1 MRKMLL
7 LSIWLL
13 SVTRCYHQEILV
25 YSGQEG
31 GLIHIDC
38 PYDSGYESYPKYF
51 LKGTYGQRETV
62 IETTD
67 KMCKQR
73 TEKRKYDLCDDTEKR
88 ILHVTIYNLD
98 LRDTGTYWCEIDAY
112 MYDPMIE
119 VDLKVHKANAPVKPQ
134 PVPLN
139 PPIQTTV
146 EAITMT
152 QQQSARTTV
161 TVDAS
166 VTTVGF
172 TTSEDVNTAPPAGKW
187 LYLVMAAAALLLVL
201 LLVLYLR
208 LRGHRRDTVRV
219 PVTTGSSDTIYT
231 TVTCYRR
238 RDAHRSIGQPVTIQ
252 TRRTDPVFSN
262 SISSSLQDSFS
273 ASIINQHKNIC
284 SSSAD
289 RDQHTSEDDSQPRRQ
304 ITLAASVLTSV
315 VYTIIKHPKN

>member
-13 SVTRCYHQEILV
+13 SVTRCYHHKILV
-25 YSGQEG
+25 YSGKEG
-31 GLIHIDC
+31 GLVHIEC
-38 PYDSGYESYPKYF
+38 PYDSGYETYPKYF
-51 LKGTYGQRETV
+51 LKGFYSHRETV
-62 IETTD
+62 IKTTD

-73 TEKRKYDLCDDTEKR
+73 TENRKYDLCDDTEKR

-98 LRDTGTYWCEIDAY
+98 LTDTGTYWCEIDAY
-112 MYDPMIE
+112 MYDPKIK
-119 VDLKVHKANAPVKPQ
+119 VDLKVHKANATVKPQ

-152 QQQSARTTV
+152 QQQSAKTTV

-201 LLVLYLR
+201 YLR
-208 LRGHRRDTVRV
+208 LRGHRRDTARV
-219 PVTTGSSDTIYT
+219 PVTTGSSDIIYT
-231 TVTCYRR
+231 TVTSRR
-238 RDAHRSIGQPVTIQ
+238 GRD
-252 TRRTDPVFSN
+252 
-262 SISSSLQDSFS
+262 
-273 ASIINQHKNIC
+273 
-284 SSSAD
+284 D

>member
-13 SVTRCYHQEILV
+13 SVTRCYHQKVLV

-31 GLIHIDC
+31 GLVHIYC
-38 PYDSGYESYPKYF
+38 PYDSGYETYPKYF
-51 LKGTYGQRETV
+51 LKGDYAKRETV
-62 IETTD
+62 IKTTD
-67 KMCKQR
+67 KMCKQT

-98 LRDTGTYWCEIDAY
+98 LRDNGTYWCEIDAY
-112 MYDPMIE
+112 MYDPKIE
-119 VDLKVHKANAPVKPQ
+119 VHLKVHKAPAPVKPQ

-161 TVDAS
+161 TVGAS

-172 TTSEDVNTAPPAGKW
+172 TTSEDVHTAPLAGKW

-208 LRGHRRDTVRV
+208 LRSHRRDTARV
-219 PVTTGSSDTIYT
+219 PVTTGSSDIIYA
-231 TVTCYRR
+231 TVTSRR
-238 RDAHRSIGQPVTIQ
+238 GRDAHGSVGQPLTSQ
-252 TRRTDPVFSN
+252 TQRTNPVFSN

-273 ASIINQHKNIC
+273 APIINQHKNIC
-284 SSSAD
+284 SSSTD

-304 ITLAASVLTSV
+304 LTLDAGTSV
-315 VYTIIKHPKN
+315 VYATIKHPKN